1 MAVNRLNTEI
11 PQEVITQVSEKFK
24 EIKEL
29 LAPYTENLS
38 TEEKRSLAKM
48 SDKTLAFVSK
58 VVEYTNLNP
67 KFIPAVMKK
76 EDLQQDFRAHQSLTP
91 LSFTCEQLAGILKD
105 TLMIAGHEAYK
116 LALLYYG
123 SIKLAAKA
131 GDTEAKTIFDNLS
144 KRFPKGKSA
153 KETSKDGDNRINDL
167 QLKPE

>member
-91 LSFTCEQLAGILKD
+91 LSFTCEQLAGIL
-105 TLMIAGHEAYK
+105 
-116 LALLYYG
+116 
-123 SIKLAAKA
+123 
-131 GDTEAKTIFDNLS
+131 
-144 KRFPKGKSA
+144 
-153 KETSKDGDNRINDL
+153 
-167 QLKPE
+167 